1 MRIVKSIEWSANP
14 STAAQLEVSFA
25 FYPNGTLGLM
35 DSNEAV
41 FPPGDLERAGYA
53 VIQASEKE
61 WETLRTNGFTLQSVP
76 KAAPSQEPPSNSS
89 SRKDDSSGSWFSTVV
104 EFFTDLF

>member
-14 STAAQLEVSFA
+14 STAAQLEVTFA

-53 VIQASEKE
+53 VVEASEKE
-61 WETLRTNGFTLQSVP
+61 WETLRKNGFNLQSVP
-76 KAAPSQEPPSNSS
+76 KAAPSQQPPSSSS
-89 SRKDDSSGSWFSTVV
+89 SRKDDSEGGIVSTVI

>member
-41 FPPGDLERAGYA
+41 FPPGDLEAAGYA
-53 VIQASEKE
+53 VVQASEKE
-61 WETLRTNGFTLQSVP
+61 WETLRTNGFTLQAVP
-76 KAAPSQEPPSNSS
+76 KAAPPPQPPTDPS
-89 SRKDDSSGSWFSTVV
+89 SRKDDSSGGWFSTVV